1 MDELSRSQQGH
12 NLEVNRMN
20 KVNPK
25 LSLERITTVKRV
37 WGTLRPNSSFYGMTL
52 AQFSEK
58 VQASLDAR
66 AELETID
73 EHRSATAVRRD
84 DADAA
89 SMDLI
94 KRIVNAIKA
103 DPNEGEDGEMYA
115 ALGYVRKGLRAS
127 GRSRNRAVARET
139 PSQPSAA
146 TSAKAKEGA
155 TATEAA

>member
-1 MDELSRSQQGH
+1 MK
-12 NLEVNRMN
+12 

-25 LSLERITTVKRV
+25 VSLERITTVKRV

-52 AQFSEK
+52 AQFNEK
-58 VQASLDAR
+58 VQESLDTR

-73 EHRSATAVRRD
+73 EHRNATAVRRD

-103 DPNEGEDGEMYA
+103 DPNEGEDGEVYA
-115 ALGYVRKGLRAS
+115 ALGYVRKGQRAS
-127 GRSRNRAVARET
+127 GRPRNRPAVEE
-139 PSQPSAA
+139 PSSAPPA
-146 TSAKAKEGA
+146 TAKEGESEK
-155 TATEAA
+155 EAA